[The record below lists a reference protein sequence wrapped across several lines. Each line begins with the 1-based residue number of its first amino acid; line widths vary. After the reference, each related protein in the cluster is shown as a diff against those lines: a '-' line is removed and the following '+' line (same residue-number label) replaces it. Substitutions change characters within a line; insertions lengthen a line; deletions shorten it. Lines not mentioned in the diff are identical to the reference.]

1 MAELNTSQNPALQKI
16 AERIKPILRRNAIV
30 RAAVF
35 GSVARGEATPE
46 SDLDLLVEF
55 GEDKSLLALA
65 HLKVELEAELGHK
78 VDVLTYR
85 ALHHRLRE
93 RILQEQVP
101 IL

>member
-1 MAELNTSQNPALQKI
+1 MTAADDIRPALKDL
-16 AERIKPILRRNAIV
+16 AERINPILRRNAVV
-30 RAAVF
+30 RAAIF
-35 GSVARGEATPE
+35 GSVARGEASPG

-55 GEDKSLLALA
+55 GDDKSLLDLA
-65 HLKVELEAELGHK
+65 HLKVELEQELGHP

-85 ALHHRLRE
+85 AIYHRLRE

>member
-1 MAELNTSQNPALQKI
+1 MNSPIALRPALKDL
-16 AERIKPILRRNAIV
+16 AERINPVLRRNAVV

-35 GSVARGEATPE
+35 GSVARGEAGPG

-55 GEDKSLLALA
+55 DGEKSLLDLA
-65 HLKVELEAELGHK
+65 HLKVELEEELGHS

-85 ALHHRLRE
+85 AIHHRLRQ

>member
-1 MAELNTSQNPALQKI
+1 MDAPPDIKPALKDL
-16 AERIKPILRRNAIV
+16 AERINPILRRNAVV

-35 GSVARGEATPE
+35 GSVARGEASPE

-55 GEDKSLLALA
+55 GEEKSLLDLA
-65 HLKVELEAELGHK
+65 HLKVELEEELGHT

-85 ALHHRLRE
+85 AIYHRLRQ
-93 RILQEQVP
+93 RILDEQVP

>member
-1 MAELNTSQNPALQKI
+1 MDSLAIKDRPEFKALAQ
-16 AERIKPILRRNAIV
+16 RIRPILRRNAVV

-35 GSVARGEATPE
+35 GSVARGEAAPG

-55 GEDKSLLALA
+55 GEEKSLLELA
-65 HLKVELEAELGHK
+65 SLKLELEGELGHK

-85 ALHHRLRE
+85 SLYHRLRE
-93 RILQEQVP
+93 PILREQVP